1 MSKKEK
7 KQMEDIVNI
16 EGVTEIPEEAEII
29 EEVEIVTKEEYNGDL
44 RGFKT
49 LEEAK
54 NYPDTPEFKKLD
66 KGCRTEYIA
75 WLKSI
80 TKED

>member
-7 KQMEDIVNI
+7 IQVEDIVNI
-16 EGVTEIPEEAEII
+16 EGVNEIPEEAEEV
-29 EEVEIVTKEEYNGDL
+29 EEVEIVTKEEYTGDL

-66 KGCRTEYIA
+66 IGCRTEYVA

-80 TKED
+80 MKED

>member
-7 KQMEDIVNI
+7 IEVEDIVNI
-16 EGVTEIPEEAEII
+16 EGVNEIPEEAEEV
-29 EEVEIVTKEEYNGDL
+29 EEVEIVTKEEYKGDL

-49 LEEAK
+49 LAEAK
-54 NYPDTPEFKKLD
+54 EYPYTPEFQRLD
-66 KGCRTEYIA
+66 KGCRTEYVD
-75 WLKSI
+75 WLKTI